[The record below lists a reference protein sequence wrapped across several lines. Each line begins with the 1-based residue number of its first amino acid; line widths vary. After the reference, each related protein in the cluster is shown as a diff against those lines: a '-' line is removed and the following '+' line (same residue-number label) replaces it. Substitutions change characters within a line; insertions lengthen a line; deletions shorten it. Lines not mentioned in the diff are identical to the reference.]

1 MLLGIYLLLSIQ
13 ILIIKCSIHTGLDE
27 LVVRRVDPKL
37 IEKKRENTR
46 EMCRIFNSETFRTM
60 MPGQGLPFTN
70 FDQNELTQKENGNV
84 KEKKKAE
91 EKIQIRPRRKRD
103 IKSINPALKPK
114 DEERVEKIVDKIY
127 DDLLE
132 KGHNISYRRKE
143 LPTVDDKGK
152 PMATN
157 KSGRR
162 FPFAPFIMEGP
173 TTDNIHKNTSF
184 VDTKPPRFH
193 HGIIPYFIDSKTYDA
208 HLSEKILEAFDYFE
222 KATCVRLQRLRERPT
237 DQRSLQNVIWLYIT
251 NPSGI
256 RQCVHSNEK
265 AEIKGVQMIV
275 FGYDCMSVG
284 DISHEIMH
292 ILGFSHEHTRPDRD
306 QYITILWDHVK
317 EGYKKFFEIQY
328 THTHLDNLPYDYA
341 SVLHYPARA
350 FSRNGQVTILA
361 EPNIKIGQRE
371 GLSELDVE
379 KVSMLYSN
387 ECVKR
392 NREYLV
398 MTCPSVVR
406 TQEVASTAVTQE
418 EIEDYFEDRVWPYGI
433 INYQFRDKLE
443 FSAEELENINAV
455 IRHIEKETCIE
466 FRDLSGMIRD
476 VEDESSNSNTTPEEL
491 DNSKE
496 DTVVDSDD
504 QTVTENETD
513 GGGLESDNGKQ
524 GTDIHN
530 TKNMDNDKLP
540 NVIPNFSDIED
551 GDAPYRNLNNMND
564 VDKEKVILNVMSV
577 EDGNRKGNNLLN
589 GLEIPNFLDI
599 LDGDDPEVIKNGF
612 TTTTAKANKK
622 KCVKSRDR
630 KNKNIPRNNL
640 DNTMIK
646 QQKNFKAGKSS
657 YVGSKLK
664 EIILD
669 EAKASNISATQKN
682 STTRKKRAIQMSP
695 SRRHATFFVQFTR
708 SPLPG
713 CRCPHPGKPE
723 GKYVVAINS
732 DCFNS
737 VNDLLHLF
745 VHILGLDHQH
755 NMYDRDNYLHILWDE
770 LTEDVR
776 QEMKTKLVP
785 AASVGF
791 PYDYQSVMHYPWLQ
805 IKDGKTNIM
814 YPIWNDGWAMGNWQG
829 LSSADVQKLNLLYF
843 KQCVV
848 RRQHAEKIEL
858 LRQKKKNK

>member
-46 EMCRIFNSETFRTM
+46 EMCRIFNSETLRAM
-60 MPGQGLPFTN
+60 MPGEGLPFTH
-70 FDQNELTQKENGNV
+70 FDQNELTQKKNGNE

-91 EKIQIRPRRKRD
+91 EKIHIRPRRKRD

-157 KSGRR
+157 KTGRR

-173 TTDNIHKNTSF
+173 TTDNIQKNTSF
-184 VDTKPPRFH
+184 VDTRPPRFH

-208 HLSEKILEAFDYFE
+208 QLSEKILEAFDYFE

-237 DQRSLQNVIWLYIT
+237 DQQSLQNVIWLYIT

-317 EGYKKFFEIQY
+317 EGYKKFFEIQHS
-328 THTHLDNLPYDYA
+328 HTHLDNLPYDYA

-379 KVSMLYSN
+379 KVSMLYAN

-398 MTCPSVVR
+398 KTCPSVVR
-406 TQEVASTAVTQE
+406 TQQVAQTPVTQD

-433 INYQFRDKLE
+433 INYQFRDRLE

-476 VEDESSNSNTTPEEL
+476 AEDESSDTTPEEG
-491 DNSKE
+491 DDGKE

-504 QTVTENETD
+504 QTVTENDTD
-513 GGGLESDNGKQ
+513 NGGGLDSGNGNKDN
-524 GTDIHN
+524 TND
-530 TKNMDNDKLP
+530 MDDVEAGNE
-540 NVIPNFSDIED
+540 IPNFLDIED
-551 GDAPYRNLNNMND
+551 GDAPYRNINNMNAAD
-564 VDKEKVILNVMSV
+564 REKVMLNDMNVKEGDSK
-577 EDGNRKGNNLLN
+577 EFKGPII
-589 GLEIPNFLDI
+589 ENFLDI
-599 LDGDDPEVIKNGF
+599 LDGDDSRAMRDSL
-612 TTTTAKANKK
+612 TTTATTNKK

-640 DNTMIK
+640 DNTMMK

-664 EIILD
+664 EIMLD

-682 STTRKKRAIQMSP
+682 STTRKKRAIQLSP
-695 SRRHATFFVQFTR
+695 ARRHATFFVQFTR

-713 CRCPHPGKPE
+713 CQCPHPGKPE

-770 LTEDVR
+770 LTEDIK
-776 QEMKTKLVP
+776 QEMKTKLKP

-843 KQCVV
+843 KQCVD